1 MNTRKIFVRI
11 LCVILAFLMISGFI
25 MMVIPVRAVS
35 QSDIQALQ
43 EKRVALEQQL
53 ADQAEVVQAL
63 TDNHALIVERKAAL
77 DRQITLNRES
87 IALLEQELAAYDDL
101 IALKTTELEQALAA
115 QEEQTAAFR
124 VRVRAMEETGDTT
137 LFHYIFQ
144 ADSIDQLLSRLGD
157 VSDIMHYDQ
166 RLEEELRAAKAEA
179 EQVKREYEQIHLEQS
194 AVYDQLDENKQQL
207 DSQVKAAC
215 ALIADLDLRSDDA
228 AQEYAAIEAA
238 EQEAYKAEQEALA
251 AYAAEQ
257 AALLAAQ
264 QAAAAMAAQQAAQQA
279 GGGAYTGSYSGAA
292 AGTGGFIW
300 PVNSTYVSSLYGQ
313 RSAPTAGASSY
324 HQAIDISAAAG
335 TPIYAAASGQVAVAT
350 YNNGLGYYV
359 TIAHSGDTSTRYSH
373 MTNYI
378 VQPGEYVTQGQVIGY
393 VGSTGIATGDHLDFA
408 ISQGGQSV
416 DPLQFYDQSGLTF
429 SPTA

>member
-144 ADSIDQLLSRLGD
+144 ADSID
-157 VSDIMHYDQ
+157 
-166 RLEEELRAAKAEA
+166 
-179 EQVKREYEQIHLEQS
+179 
-194 AVYDQLDENKQQL
+194 
-207 DSQVKAAC
+207 
-215 ALIADLDLRSDDA
+215 
-228 AQEYAAIEAA
+228 
-238 EQEAYKAEQEALA
+238 
-251 AYAAEQ
+251 
-257 AALLAAQ
+257 
-264 QAAAAMAAQQAAQQA
+264 
-279 GGGAYTGSYSGAA
+279 
-292 AGTGGFIW
+292 
-300 PVNSTYVSSLYGQ
+300 
-313 RSAPTAGASSY
+313 
-324 HQAIDISAAAG
+324 
-335 TPIYAAASGQVAVAT
+335 
-350 YNNGLGYYV
+350 
-359 TIAHSGDTSTRYSH
+359 
-373 MTNYI
+373 
-378 VQPGEYVTQGQVIGY
+378 
-393 VGSTGIATGDHLDFA
+393 
-408 ISQGGQSV
+408 
-416 DPLQFYDQSGLTF
+416 
-429 SPTA
+429 